1 MYVLL
6 THSIGPY
13 LMKTNYVRCCENWF
27 FEFVLFEWNFEL
39 LYGDIFL
46 SFNHKKRLK
55 LLISSKAGIKGLQK
69 DRFLYNPTLIIDNHI
84 IYRLSCWHFS
94 MFFGSYNI

>member
-39 LYGDIFL
+39 LYGDKFH
-46 SFNHKKRLK
+46 SFHHKKVIK
-55 LLISSKAGIKGLQK
+55 LISNVWNK
-69 DRFLYNPTLIIDNHI
+69 RFAKKIV
-84 IYRLSCWHFS
+84 
-94 MFFGSYNI
+94 FFTILV

>member
-55 LLISSKAGIKGLQK
+55 LISNKSWNKRFAKRSVSLQSYF
-69 DRFLYNPTLIIDNHI
+69 D
-84 IYRLSCWHFS
+84 YR
-94 MFFGSYNI
+94 

>member
-46 SFNHKKRLK
+46 SFNHKNRLK
-55 LLISSKAGIKGLQK
+55 LISNKSWNKRPVLMMGQLGRQK
-69 DRFLYNPTLIIDNHI
+69 RMLLTLK
-84 IYRLSCWHFS
+84 
-94 MFFGSYNI
+94 